1 MTLLEVLLAIALS
14 SIFFCMLF
22 PTLGTLQRV
31 VLQAE
36 AKEMMEMD
44 MRGALYFIE
53 DEIRLANQV
62 CIQLEGEWLT
72 TEDDVYVCSLYAK
85 HKHSVSETIREDF
98 DKQQEHHIKSIHFY
112 DGTKVEDAD
121 EESQLKKKTLQ
132 IVCKT
137 VGVEKEKTYTI
148 SYQSQ
153 VLIEGI
159 EDFTVREEAG
169 QLVLTLSGAT
179 SRGGYQRIQLIPNLQ
194 YKM

>member
-53 DEIRLANQV
+53 DEIRLSNKV
-62 CIQLEGEWLT
+62 CIQLEGDRLT
-72 TEDDVYVCSLYAK
+72 TEDDVYLCKLYAE
-85 HKHSVSETIREDF
+85 HVHPVGEMIPEDF
-98 DKQQEHHIKSIHFY
+98 NKQDENQVKKIVFY
-112 DGTKVEDAD
+112 DGTVDK
-121 EESQLKKKTLQ
+121 SGKPTKKTLQ
-132 IVCKT
+132 VTNKKI
-137 VGVEKEKTYTI
+137 GNDRTYTL

-153 VLIEGI
+153 VLVEGMKGI
-159 EDFTVREEAG
+159 TISEQAS
-169 QLVLTLSGAT
+169 QLVLVLSSDTAEGEEV
-179 SRGGYQRIQLIPNLQ
+179 SMQLIPNLE
-194 YKM
+194 YKR